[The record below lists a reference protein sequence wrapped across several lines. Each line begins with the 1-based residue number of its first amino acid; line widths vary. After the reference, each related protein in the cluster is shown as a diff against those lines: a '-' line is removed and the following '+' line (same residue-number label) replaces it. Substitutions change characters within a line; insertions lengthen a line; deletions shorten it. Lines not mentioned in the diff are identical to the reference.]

1 MFDKS
6 VYAALNGCS
15 ETGLEQVLIEQ
26 VLPTSQIVRVFVD
39 NFKQYRVVIFQSIAL
54 DSGYSG
60 VLLNVD
66 GSIRWMNTRPDM
78 RGANTTRQLCAFL
91 TSVGVYW
98 QRSEHETAAG
108 RACYK
113 S

>member
-15 ETGLEQVLIEQ
+15 ETGLEQLLIEQ
-26 VLPTSQIVRVFVD
+26 VLPTGQIVRVFVD
-39 NFKQYRVVIFQSIAL
+39 NFKQYRAVIFQSVAL

-66 GSIRWMNTRPDM
+66 GSIRWMHTRPDM
-78 RGANTTRQLCAFL
+78 RGHNTTRQLCAFM

-98 QRSEHETAAG
+98 ERSEHETTAG
-108 RACYK
+108 QGCYK
-113 S
+113 